1 MLKSYKDL
9 RRWYPAME
17 PPTGAARAAG
27 RSERTAPPVPVVAD
41 DGAPRFP
48 HYIRDT
54 EPEPFDVPFP
64 DQPVG
69 RRSEFVGG
77 WADWVVE
84 RDEDDDDRPGA
95 DLVPLWRDDEDDQD
109 DEEDTADGDDAAARA
124 EASARADAAAVRR
137 TSNARRRRGARGRRE
152 GPGAATAPRTLRDH
166 VRPKRSRRLLTGAVA
181 VVLLGALGGAAV
193 YVVQSGR
200 VLARSSGPAAPAA
213 GSPAGAETAGDCP
226 TEQRPTV
233 MRGTEPGGTD
243 TGPDAIMW
251 FQHSYYVERS
261 AERAWRVV
269 APGAAVS
276 PAAVIQ
282 RGIDSVP
289 AGTGYCVWVVTLDA
303 AKYSVQ
309 VTERRPGAA
318 PTTYDKQ
325 TVTTTVVDGRTLITG
340 ITAG

>member
-1 MLKSYKDL
+1 MLKSYKEL

-17 PPTGAARAAG
+17 PPTGAPRTAG
-27 RSERTAPPVPVVAD
+27 RAERTAAPVPVIAD
-41 DGAPRFP
+41 EGAPRFP

-54 EPEPFDVPFP
+54 EPEPFDIPFP

-69 RRSEFVGG
+69 RRSEFTGG
-77 WADWVVE
+77 WADWVDDRDRDE
-84 RDEDDDDRPGA
+84 ERPEADLLRLWRDEDDEA
-95 DLVPLWRDDEDDQD
+95 D
-109 DEEDTADGDDAAARA
+109 RA
-124 EASARADAAAVRR
+124 EASARADAEAVRR
-137 TSNARRRRGARGRRE
+137 TSGVRRRRGARGRRE

-166 VRPKRSRRLLTGAVA
+166 VRPKRPRRLLAGSVA

-200 VLARSSGPAAPAA
+200 VLARSSGPATSAA
-213 GSPAGAETAGDCP
+213 GAPAGAETAGDCP

-261 AERAWRVV
+261 ADRAWQVV

-289 AGTGYCVWVVTLDA
+289 AGTGYCVWVVTLDP

-325 TVTTTVVDGRTLITG
+325 TVTTAVVDGRTLITG

>member
-17 PPTGAARAAG
+17 PPSAAPRASARAQRAVE
-27 RSERTAPPVPVVAD
+27 SVPVVD

-54 EPEPFDVPFP
+54 EPEPFNIPFP
-64 DQPVG
+64 DQTG
-69 RRSEFVGG
+69 ARRSEFTGG
-77 WADWVVE
+77 WADWVVDPRAADDRPHADLLPLRRNE
-84 RDEDDDDRPGA
+84 PDDDDDA
-95 DLVPLWRDDEDDQD
+95 D
-109 DEEDTADGDDAAARA
+109 DTDVIDAA
-124 EASARADAAAVRR
+124 EASARADGEAVRR
-137 TSNARRRRGARGRRE
+137 TSGVRRRRGARGRRE

-166 VRPKRSRRLLTGAVA
+166 ARPKRPRYLVA
-181 VVLLGALGGAAV
+181 GTVAIVLLGAVGGAGA
-193 YVVQSGR
+193 YLLQSGR
-200 VLARSSGPAAPAA
+200 ILPRSSGPAVPSVRLTAA
-213 GSPAGAETAGDCP
+213 GDAAGDCP
-226 TEQRPTV
+226 TEQRPTM

-243 TGPDAIMW
+243 TGFDAIMW

-261 AERAWRVV
+261 AARAWQVV
-269 APGAAVS
+269 APDATVS

-289 AGTGYCVWVVTLDA
+289 VGTGYCVWVVTLDPGR
-303 AKYSVQ
+303 YSVQ

-325 TVTTTVVDGRTLITG
+325 TVSTTVVDGRTLITG
-340 ITAG
+340 IAAG